1 MPHRFPLAIRLLHWT
16 MALLIIAMLFI
27 GAAMVSTASPA
38 YASLIA
44 LHRPL
49 GIAILLLAALRL
61 VLRVAT
67 GAPPL
72 PADLPRVQ
80 QRAAR
85 ASHILLYLAMIGLPL
100 IGWAML
106 SAGGYPVRLT
116 AGFALPPIVPQD
128 ALAYGLLRQ
137 AHGLIAFAF
146 FALILGHL
154 TIALIHGFVRRDGV
168 LETMGFARPTAPAP
182 EPDVPE
188 PDEADQPDVG
198 SAETPQP

>member
-1 MPHRFPLAIRLLHWT
+1 MPNRFHPAIRLLHWT
-16 MALLIIAMLFI
+16 MALLILAMLFI
-27 GAAMVSTASPA
+27 GVAMVSTAEPA

-44 LHRPL
+44 LHRPI
-49 GIAILLLAALRL
+49 GIAILLLAAIRLAIRLR
-61 VLRVAT
+61 T
-67 GAPPL
+67 GAPLL
-72 PADLPRVQ
+72 PADLPPMQ

-85 ASHILLYLAMIGLPL
+85 GVHVLLYLAMIGLPL

-116 AGFALPPIVPQD
+116 STLILPPILPQD

-154 TIALIHGFVRRDGV
+154 TVALVHGFIRRDGV
-168 LETMGFARPTAPAP
+168 LETMSFARARELESETAEVEKQD
-182 EPDVPE
+182 EPVA
-188 PDEADQPDVG
+188 EA
-198 SAETPQP
+198 AETPLP